1 MKNIKKIFIGGIV
14 ISIVVFAYSGLI
26 GIQQVSQR
34 KDDYAVYDEVRSSI
48 ENIVNL
54 EEALKNI
61 EKLQNK
67 YNDSYVFNIDKGFI
81 YKSLNKPNESF
92 EEFKNAFEKNKGL
105 YKNVNLLIIYSE
117 VAQQSGNIKES
128 KEAISRAKKLGIPK
142 EQKQRVSDLLAKI

>member
-1 MKNIKKIFIGGIV
+1 MKKNKKIFIGGIF
-14 ISIVVFAYSGLI
+14 ISIVVFTYSGFI

-34 KDDYAVYDEVRSSI
+34 KEDYAVYTEVQSSI
-48 ENIVNL
+48 ENVVNL
-54 EEALKNI
+54 EQALKNI

-81 YKSLNKPNESF
+81 FKSLNKQSESF

-128 KEAISRAKKLGIPK
+128 KEAISRVKKLGIPK
-142 EQKQRVSDLLAKI
+142 EQKQKVNDLLAKM